1 MRIVKRVIALIMLF
15 VMTVSLCSCVTVS
28 EFYKSQETIVKETLA
43 HMKEKYCGQEFVFD
57 HVIGQH
63 NKSII
68 CCYPEGSDF
77 ETDPVEVE
85 RSVADGKVKYR
96 DTYFN
101 ILIKDDIEAD
111 IAGMCK
117 DLGIPITVT
126 LLGVSSEYTDDQFD
140 GTKTYADY
148 KAWAEDTKS
157 SNLFHLN
164 VFIHDG
170 DDCESLAQE
179 IVDRVQEG
187 RIHGALNMF
196 FYPME
201 TYTEENLQN
210 DMDGI
215 DHTRIFEL
223 VDWE

>member
-1 MRIVKRVIALIMLF
+1 MRIVNRVIALIMLL
-15 VMTVSLCSCVTVS
+15 VMTVSLCSCFAVR
-28 EFYKSQETIVKETLA
+28 EFFKNEEIIVKETLA
-43 HMKEKYCGQEFVFD
+43 YMKEKYCGQEFVFD
-57 HVIGQH
+57 HIIGQ
-63 NKSII
+63 NKKSII
-68 CCYPEGSDF
+68 CCYPEGSDI
-77 ETDPVEVE
+77 ETDPVDVE

-101 ILIKDDIEAD
+101 ILIRDDIEAD
-111 IAGMCK
+111 IVGMCK
-117 DLGIPITVT
+117 DLGMPMTVT
-126 LLGVSSEYTDDQFD
+126 FSENSMYVDDQFD

-148 KAWAEDTKS
+148 KVWAQENKS
-157 SNLFHLN
+157 SHLFHLSI
-164 VFIHDG
+164 FIHDD

-179 IVDRVQEG
+179 IVDRVQTG

-196 FYPME
+196 FYPIE

-215 DHTRIFEL
+215 DYTRIFKL